1 VTSPQV
7 TPIATVVIVNWNG
20 AHLLPDCLDGLR
32 RQSDEIAFETW
43 VVDNASHD
51 DSEKLLAEQYP
62 EVRVLQ
68 SGSNRGFAGGNNV
81 ALREVT
87 TPFAVLLNN
96 DAVPEPDW
104 LAKLLAPM
112 LADGT
117 QDTAQIGA
125 TTGRV
130 LFTPRFVRLSL
141 ACEGFVPG
149 PHDTREL
156 GVRIYS
162 VQAGP
167 AGEEPA
173 TVTPQVLWEQL
184 TYGAEGPSDGRYFW
198 TRPAGTLLV
207 PVPASGPV
215 EITVGWAAEAA
226 KPVELSWTDPDG
238 STDVVELSAGVEPG
252 FVTFRL
258 PAGVP
263 RVDVINNVGGI
274 VVGEGYGADR
284 GYQQVDEGQFDS
296 PEEVFTACG
305 NGLAM
310 RTELGR
316 ELGWFDDDFF
326 LYYEDTDL
334 SWRLRSLGYAIW
346 YEPKAVL
353 RHLHSATS
361 QEWSPLFVFHVDRNR
376 LLMLTKNATP
386 ELAARAVGRYPLTT
400 ASMFVRTVRQGIK
413 ARQRPALRPTLLRL
427 RVIISFLRLVP
438 KMLARRRHIAR
449 DSVVARRT
457 LQRRWVSAVPLA
469 SASGAAGNEPIP
481 AEEPA
486 A

>member
-1 VTSPQV
+1 VTAPL
-7 TPIATVVIVNWNG
+7 ATVVIVNWNG
-20 AHLLPDCLDGLR
+20 AHLLADCLDGLR
-32 RQSDEIAFETW
+32 RQTDEVAFETW
-43 VVDNASHD
+43 VVDN
-51 DSEKLLAEQYP
+51 DSSDGSVALLRERYP
-62 EVRVLQ
+62 EVRVLE

-112 LADGT
+112 LAPGSEG
-117 QDTAQIGA
+117 IGA

-130 LFTPRFVRLSL
+130 LFSPHFVQLDL
-141 ACEGFVPG
+141 DCKGFVPG

-156 GVRIYS
+156 GVRVYS
-162 VQAGP
+162 VESGP
-167 AGEEPA
+167 AGEALTP
-173 TVTPQVLWEQL
+173 VTKQVLWEQL
-184 TYGAEGPSDGRYFW
+184 TYGAEGPPDGRYFW
-198 TRPAGTLLV
+198 TRPAGSLLV
-207 PVPASGPV
+207 PIPASGPV
-215 EITVGWAAEAA
+215 EISIGWAAEGT
-226 KPVELSWTDPDG
+226 KPVDLSWTDADG
-238 STDVVELSAGVEPG
+238 SRDSEALSVAAEPDR
-252 FVTFRL
+252 VTLRL
-258 PAGVP
+258 PASAP

-284 GYQQVDEGQFDS
+284 GYQQVDAGQYGK

-334 SWRLRSLGYAIW
+334 SWRLRSLGYEIW
-346 YEPKAVL
+346 YEPAAVL

-376 LLMLTKNATP
+376 LLMLTKNATAK
-386 ELAARAVGRYPLTT
+386 LALQAVLRYPLTT
-400 ASMFVRTVRQGIK
+400 GSMGLRTLRQAVN
-413 ARQRPALRPTLLRL
+413 ARSRPAVRPTLLRL
-427 RVIISFLRLVP
+427 RVIASFLRLAP
-438 KMLARRRHIAR
+438 RMLAKRRRIAA
-449 DSVVARRT
+449 DSIIGRRA
-457 LQRRWVSAVPLA
+457 LQRRWVSSVPPVAPPVPTPAVQS
-469 SASGAAGNEPIP
+469 SAATSRESVA
-481 AEEPA
+481 
-486 A
+486 